1 MADEEFEGLEDEE
14 EQEPQNKRSMYKY
27 IEEAWEQ
34 PRKGYVN
41 DLRVE
46 RLKEWRRDPNYKRL
60 ERPTRL
66 DRARKLGYKA
76 KQGYVVV
83 RGRVRRGGRRRSR
96 AKGGRGP
103 TRLGFKKLTPRKSIQ
118 RIAEERAA
126 KKYVNLEVL
135 NSYWVADDGRY
146 KYYEVILVD
155 PHHPVIKSD
164 PKINWI
170 CENHQRGRVFR
181 GLTSSGKKSRGLR
194 KKGKGAERSRPSKR
208 KTER

>member
-1 MADEEFEGLEDEE
+1 MVDEMEDDI
-14 EQEPQNKRSMYKY
+14 QTSVDKGSMYKY

-41 DLRVE
+41 ELRIE
-46 RLKEWRRDPNYKRL
+46 RLMEWRREKNYSRI

-96 AKGGRGP
+96 PKGGRGP

-118 RIAEERAA
+118 RIIEERAA
-126 KKYVNLEVL
+126 KKYANLEVL

-146 KYYEVILVD
+146 KYYEIIMVD

-170 CENHQRGRVFR
+170 CDTHHRGRVFR